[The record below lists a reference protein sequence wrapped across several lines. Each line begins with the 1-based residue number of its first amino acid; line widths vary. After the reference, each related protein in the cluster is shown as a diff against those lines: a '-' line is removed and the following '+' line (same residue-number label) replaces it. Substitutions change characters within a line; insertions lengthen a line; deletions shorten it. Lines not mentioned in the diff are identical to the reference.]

1 MRPATTDPVF
11 DPDGLAGLRVVVV
24 VAHPDD
30 EVLGCGA
37 VLVRMRDVRIIHVTD
52 GAPRDGSDARR
63 QGCETPADYA
73 ALRRHEAEAALGLA
87 GVPSDRLRGLGLS
100 DQEVS
105 LHLATLART
114 LAPRLGGVDLILTHA
129 YEGGHSDHDAVAF
142 GVHAACRL
150 GDNPA
155 ALVEMPFYF
164 AAPEGWTRQSF
175 RPHPEAGPEVML
187 RLDPGRQRL
196 NRQMIAAHRSQAETL
211 AAFDLGAE
219 RFRAAPPYDFTQLPS
234 DGPLL
239 YERHGWNLTGALW
252 IERAKAAYAD
262 LDLAP

>member
-1 MRPATTDPVF
+1 MRPTTTDALF
-11 DPDGLAGLRVVVV
+11 DPAALAGLRVIIV

-37 VLVRMRDVRIIHVTD
+37 VLARMQDVRVIHVTD
-52 GAPRDGSDARR
+52 GAPRNGCDARR
-63 QGCETPADYA
+63 QGFETPADYA
-73 ALRRHEAEAALGLA
+73 ATRRREAEAALGLA
-87 GVPSDRLRGLGLS
+87 GVPSDRLKGLGLS

-105 LHLATLART
+105 LHLAALART
-114 LAPRLGGVDLILTHA
+114 LAPRLGGADLILTHA
-129 YEGGHSDHDAVAF
+129 YEGGHSDHDAVTF

-150 GDNPA
+150 AQTPA

-175 RPHPEAGPEVML
+175 RPHPGAGPELML

-196 NRQMIAAHRSQAETL
+196 KRQMIDAHRSQAETL
-211 AAFDLGAE
+211 AAFDLGTE
-219 RFRAAPPYDFTQLPS
+219 RFRAAPRYDFTQLPCA
-234 DGPLL
+234 GPLL